1 MKAAGASRSTPGVSS
16 YAAPRK
22 TDIASDAVRLA
33 TTRLASPHRGGGRSR
48 KPAADKAKA
57 APAKAA
63 PAKTAPAKAA
73 PAKAAPVKAA
83 PAEAGAAKAGQAPQA
98 TRPDPPP
105 EDPDAN
111 ELTEYMQQ
119 MNMKMTEDA
128 GELGVT
134 SSGAAKARPAGRP
147 PPEPPPP
154 PPPPQPLPP
163 PPPPPPAL
171 WTVDDEV
178 KAIFD
183 AFDVDRN
190 GCLSSRELRVALK
203 RLGLAVTT
211 DEAKRYLHDY
221 DFDASRGLDL
231 HEFAAVAAKL
241 KALAARRK
249 GGGLDHAA
257 LMRDYKKDRQRAAAA
272 GATATGGGGSLRWR
286 VALPA
291 EMESSVFEGTAG
303 ARAAE
308 LEELLVTLGRKPG
321 GGAAAAPTVEEV
333 VRKAFDEYDV
343 DCNGGPA
350 RANSAAREGRLAACS
365 PRRAPGRAVPRRRG

>member
-1 MKAAGASRSTPGVSS
+1 MKAT
-16 YAAPRK
+16 
-22 TDIASDAVRLA
+22 
-33 TTRLASPHRGGGRSR
+33 
-48 KPAADKAKA
+48 
-57 APAKAA
+57 
-63 PAKTAPAKAA
+63 
-73 PAKAAPVKAA
+73 
-83 PAEAGAAKAGQAPQA
+83 
-98 TRPDPPP
+98 
-105 EDPDAN
+105 
-111 ELTEYMQQ
+111 
-119 MNMKMTEDA
+119 
-128 GELGVT
+128 
-134 SSGAAKARPAGRP
+134 
-147 PPEPPPP
+147 
-154 PPPPQPLPP
+154 
-163 PPPPPPAL
+163 
-171 WTVDDEV
+171 
-178 KAIFD
+178 FD
-183 AFDVDRN
+183 AFDVDHN

-321 GGAAAAPTVEEV
+321 GAAAAAPTVEEV

-343 DCNGGPA
+343 DCNGGRA

-365 PRRAPGRAVPRRRG
+365 PRGGPGRAVPRLRG